1 MDQNGGGI
9 GFVTIN
15 LGFGTIFDFF
25 HILQF
30 ERRTWPSKT
39 YPFGQCNL
47 QEAQWKVISLIS

>member
-30 ERRTWPSKT
+30 ERRTWPIPTHLANVT
-39 YPFGQCNL
+39 YSGNSV
-47 QEAQWKVISLIS
+47 EGD